1 MRDLSRGHVLL
12 FALLFLTLFA
22 SLFTGV
28 VQVHR
33 RNMMHHRVAAYQA
46 ATRPAVN

>member
-22 SLFTGV
+22 SLFAGV

-33 RNMMHHRVAAYQA
+33 RNMMHHTVAAYPGA
-46 ATRPAVN
+46 AQPAVN

>member
-22 SLFTGV
+22 SLFAGV

-33 RNMMHHRVAAYQA
+33 RNMMHHAVTAYPT

>member
-12 FALLFLTLFA
+12 FALLFLALFA
-22 SLFTGV
+22 SLFAGV

-33 RNMMHHRVAAYQA
+33 RNMMHHTVAAYPA
-46 ATRPAVN
+46 AIRPAVN